1 MEMLV
6 VAEVVKPHGLRGEV
20 CIESHADSPF
30 LFDEVPCLYLAKKGQ
45 KPRRFVVRS
54 SRKHKGRVLLT
65 FKGVEDRDQAENL
78 RGMEILVREADLPE
92 SGDDEVYM
100 YELEGMSVEL
110 EDGTVVGTI
119 SNFILAPGQE
129 TWVISSAEGKEILF
143 PAVEEFVLSV
153 DLDAEKVVVE
163 PPEGL
168 LDIYL
173 TEAGKKDNGKK
184 KK

>member
-54 SRKHKGRVLLT
+54 SRKHKGRVLIT
-65 FKGVEDRDQAENL
+65 FKGVEGRDEAESL

-92 SGDDEVYM
+92 TGEDEVYM
-100 YELEGMSVEL
+100 YELEGMNVEL

-119 SNFILAPGQE
+119 SDFILAPGQE
-129 TWVISSAEGKEILF
+129 TWVISSSEGKEILF
-143 PAVEEFVLSV
+143 PAVEKFVLSV
-153 DLDAEKVVVE
+153 DLEAEKVVVD

-173 TEAGKKDNGKK
+173 ADESKKDNGKK

>member
-1 MEMLV
+1 MELLV

-30 LFDEVPCLYLAKKGQ
+30 LFDEVPCLYLARKGQ

-54 SRKHKGRVLLT
+54 SRTHKGRVLLT
-65 FKGVEDRDQAENL
+65 FKGVDGRDQAENL
-78 RGMEILVREADLPE
+78 RGMEVLVREADLPE
-92 SGDDEVYM
+92 TGEDEVYM
-100 YELEGMSVEL
+100 YELEGMEVGL

-129 TWVISSAEGKEILF
+129 TWVISTSDGKEILF

-153 DLDAEKVVVE
+153 DLDAEKIVVD

-168 LDIYL
+168 FDLYL
-173 TEAGKKDNGKK
+173 KEKK
-184 KK
+184 K

>member
-6 VAEVVKPHGLRGEV
+6 VAEVVKPHGLKGEV

-153 DLDAEKVVVE
+153 DLDEEKVIVE

-173 TEAGKKDNGKK
+173 TESGKKDNGKK

>member
-54 SRKHKGRVLLT
+54 SRKHKGRMLLT
-65 FKGVEDRDQAENL
+65 FKGVEGRDQAENL
-78 RGMEILVREADLPE
+78 RGMEVLVRESDLPDT
-92 SGDDEVYM
+92 GDDEVYM

-153 DLDAEKVVVE
+153 DPDNERIVVD

-173 TEAGKKDNGKK
+173 SESGKKDNGKK